1 MFEFYI
7 CVYAADTS
15 KANVHSCKPKK
26 VTMAWA
32 MSLGM
37 VPKTDVNYTNKLE
50 NKWYSWRQTST
61 ILYLLIRKIP
71 AQEHYAV
78 RDYWINSI
86 KIDQMPRRKIYL
98 FLRPSRLIVVDA
110 IFRFWMSAIIKYA
123 SQQSLQSQNAA
134 DTMPLIQILTL
145 SFNSIPFHL
154 KMYYLLCNLFTTC
167 TTTFAS
173 LFSPVWRA
181 RFKFLNKHK
190 YLSRPIRLSWFPEA

>member
-1 MFEFYI
+1 
-7 CVYAADTS
+7 
-15 KANVHSCKPKK
+15 
-26 VTMAWA
+26 

-98 FLRPSRLIVVDA
+98 FLRPA
-110 IFRFWMSAIIKYA
+110 PH
-123 SQQSLQSQNAA
+123 
-134 DTMPLIQILTL
+134 PLVWLL
-145 SFNSIPFHL
+145 S
-154 KMYYLLCNLFTTC
+154 M
-167 TTTFAS
+167 
-173 LFSPVWRA
+173 LFSGFEWA
-181 RFKFLNKHK
+181 Q
-190 YLSRPIRLSWFPEA
+190 S